1 VTEWP
6 LALPDAGPELG
17 RCVKPWSRPPATT
30 NPLHGKPVALRCVT
44 AIMGA
49 VIGLTFLF
57 WFGNVLALGLRLGV
71 GVPAYVAP
79 LVAPAVDLSV
89 LRPRLLIRAL
99 SSGVELIG
107 AELPAV
113 RRAGPAGLGKDVVTR
128 WCVRNRPAARTVSL
142 DPVNP
147 RAAKGSETGPADSFP
162 QAITASAMCNRSSP
176 SDPEKT
182 CYGQAG

>member
-1 VTEWP
+1 M
-6 LALPDAGPELG
+6 
-17 RCVKPWSRPPATT
+17 
-30 NPLHGKPVALRCVT
+30 ALRCVT

-71 GVPAYVAP
+71 PAYVAP

-89 LRPRLLIRAL
+89 LRPRLPIRAL

-107 AELPAV
+107 AELPAGLH
-113 RRAGPAGLGKDVVTR
+113 AGPAGLGKDGVTR
-128 WCVRNRPAARTVSL
+128 WCVRKDLSGPHRPAARTVSL

-147 RAAKGSETGPADSFP
+147 GSQGIRNRTGRLLPPGGHRERDVQP
-162 QAITASAMCNRSSP
+162 QLSP

-182 CYGQAG
+182 CYGRAG